1 MFWVWPPSGTFRVI
15 TINMIIIISLIFFI
29 LIFCIALL
37 WILVPAFYG
46 LPSVPTKPDRIRK
59 ALKLVSLQPDE
70 VLYDLG
76 AGDGRVLLITARE
89 FNAKAVGIEI
99 GPVQC
104 ALIWLRIVSSGLADR
119 IQIQWGNFFK
129 SDLKEADVVYV
140 YATSQEV
147 LKLAPFLQK
156 QMKAGSRVVSISADF
171 SEWEPSTFDDRGL
184 IFVYQMPPKQG
195 SLTSY
200 LLEKAKE

>member
-1 MFWVWPPSGTFRVI
+1 
-15 TINMIIIISLIFFI
+15 
-29 LIFCIALL
+29 
-37 WILVPAFYG
+37 VPAFYG
-46 LPSVPTKPDRIRK
+46 LPSVPTRPERIRK

-76 AGDGRVLLITARE
+76 AGDGRVLLIAARE
-89 FNAKAVGIEI
+89 FGAFSIGLEG

-119 IQIQWGNFFK
+119 IKIRWGNFFK
-129 SDLKEADVVYV
+129 ADLKDADVVYV

-171 SEWEPSTFDDRGL
+171 PEWEPSTFDGQDL
-184 IFVYQMPPKQG
+184 IFVYEMPPKQG

-200 LLEKAKE
+200 LLEKAK

>member
-1 MFWVWPPSGTFRVI
+1 MFSAWPPSGMFRVI

-29 LIFCIALL
+29 FIFCIALL

-46 LPSVPTKPDRIRK
+46 LPSVPTKPERIRK
-59 ALKLVSLQPDE
+59 ALKLVNLQPDE

-76 AGDGRVLLITARE
+76 AGDGRVLLIAARE
-89 FNAKAVGIEI
+89 FGAFSIGLEV

-104 ALIWLRIVSSGLADR
+104 ALIWLRIASSGLSHR
-119 IQIQWGNFFK
+119 IKIQWGNFFK
-129 SDLKEADVVYV
+129 ADLKEADVVYV

-147 LKLAPFLQK
+147 LKLAPFLQR

-171 SEWEPSTFDDRGL
+171 PEWEPSTFDERDL
-184 IFVYQMPPKQG
+184 IFVYEMPPESG
-195 SLTSY
+195 SLMSY
-200 LLEKAKE
+200 LLKEAKE